1 MSSKSH
7 NSRRV
12 HFSAN
17 AHFMM
22 GILEKKQ
29 KLFLQL
35 EILLL
40 VFSEVQSFDFPVLGE
55 K

>member
-7 NSRRV
+7 NIRRV
-12 HFSAN
+12 HFSAI

-22 GILEKKQ
+22 RILEKKQ

-40 VFSEVQSFDFPVLGE
+40 VFSEVQNFDFPV
-55 K
+55 